1 MQKFDYTS
9 QETEKL
15 EGINDFNLFLLKDF
29 LENST
34 ELSLKTK
41 KVYESNLRIWFN
53 WVKSNLNNKKHTDI
67 KPLDYKRFQNWL
79 MNRDC
84 SSSDI
89 NNKRAAIS
97 SLNSYIEVYYLDE
110 YPNFRNFINKS
121 IKRPTKAFVHE
132 KQPLTKAEFEHLVET
147 LKEQEEWQK
156 VAYLEF
162 SLSSGCRRAESR
174 QLLKEIVNASPIIK
188 HKKEIDE
195 HGNEVNRE
203 IIYYQTHPIRCKGKS
218 KLGKVRKLSFSE
230 KAMNAIK
237 KWLDYREKTWGTDD
251 CPYVFVTR
259 YGGQVKQVGE
269 TTFNSWCTNDF
280 AKIVGR
286 RVHPHLWRES
296 AATQLVK
303 EQGKNIESVQALLG
317 HESAETTRIYVISD
331 DDENIDDLF

>member
-1 MQKFDYTS
+1 MR
-9 QETEKL
+9 KL
-15 EGINDFNLFLLKDF
+15 EHISPEEFNTFNSFNTYILKDF

-34 ELSLKTK
+34 ELSPKSK
-41 KVYESNLRIWFN
+41 KSYESNLKIWFK
-53 WVKSNLNNKKHTDI
+53 WVKDNLNNKAHTEI
-67 KPLDYKRFQNWL
+67 KPLEYKRFQNWL
-79 MNRDC
+79 TNRDC

-97 SLNSYIEVYYLDE
+97 SLNSYIEVYYSDE

-121 IKRPTKAFVHE
+121 IKRPTQTFVHE
-132 KQPLTKAEFEHLVET
+132 KNPLTKAEFDFLIEKLT
-147 LKEQEEWQK
+147 EQEEWQK
-156 VAYLEF
+156 IAYLEF
-162 SLSSGCRRAESR
+162 TLSTGCRRAESR
-174 QLLKEIVNASPIIK
+174 QLLKEIINTQPIRK
-188 HKKEIDE
+188 TKDE
-195 HGNEVNRE
+195 VDADGNIIQREVV
-203 IIYYQTHPIRCKGKS
+203 YYQTHPIRCKGKS
-218 KLGKVRKLSFSE
+218 KAGKIRKLSFSE
-230 KAMNAIK
+230 KAMNALKRWI
-237 KWLDYREKTWGTDD
+237 DYRNSQWEDD

-259 YGGQVKQVGE
+259 YGGEVKQIGE
-269 TTFNSWCTNDF
+269 TTFNSWCANDF